1 MSQSV
6 SSEFCKHD
14 DEGGD
19 GNPAG
24 VQRKNNLNRDSK
36 EN

>member
-6 SSEFCKHD
+6 NPKFCKHD

-19 GNPAG
+19 GDPAG
-24 VQRKNNLNRDSK
+24 VQRKNNWNRDSK
-36 EN
+36 GN